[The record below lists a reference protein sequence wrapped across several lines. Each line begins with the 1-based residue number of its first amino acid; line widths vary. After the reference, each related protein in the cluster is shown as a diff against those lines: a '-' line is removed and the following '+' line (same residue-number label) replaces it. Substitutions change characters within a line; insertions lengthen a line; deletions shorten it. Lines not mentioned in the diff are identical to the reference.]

1 MSPVYI
7 ASLDVDKVFDRITVM
22 NRSVSW
28 LSVMLHSVSLVFCY
42 VGV

>member
-22 NRSVSW
+22 NRSVS
-28 LSVMLHSVSLVFCY
+28 
-42 VGV
+42 